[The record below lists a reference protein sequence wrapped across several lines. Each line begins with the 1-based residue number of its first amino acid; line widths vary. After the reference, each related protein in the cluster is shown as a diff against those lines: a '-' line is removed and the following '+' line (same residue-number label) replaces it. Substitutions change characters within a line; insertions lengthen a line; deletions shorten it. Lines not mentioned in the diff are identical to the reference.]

1 MNKYARSVIA
11 TVMGGAMMVGAAAPA
26 SALTWQ
32 DIVDYF
38 KGGGSSESTTTTTPD
53 TPATSESQTATD
65 QESGEVGAMLAS
77 LRDAQEGQSPESVVP
92 ENDTGYVREDYMK
105 DWIKLS
111 QQDNVSYEDYGPAA
125 DRLKDNCS
133 VRQAILIRDGEGV
146 QVDGSCKP
154 IEGHWEDLYGSGKT
168 WDPSNVSQMDID
180 HVVALDAVHRAGGHN
195 MDSETKNAI
204 AMDPLNLLAVDRSL
218 NRSKGSQDANTWLPI
233 GDDAICFYVDRQ
245 IRVKDKYDLSVTG
258 AERTTLQEKVE
269 SCGL

>member
-53 TPATSESQTATD
+53 TPPTSESQSATD
-65 QESGEVGAMLAS
+65 QASGEVGAMLAG

-92 ENDTGYVREDYMK
+92 ENDTGYVREDYMR

-111 QQDNVSYEDYGPAA
+111 QQDNVSFEDY
-125 DRLKDNCS
+125 
-133 VRQAILIRDGEGV
+133 RQAILIRDGEGV
-146 QVDGSCKP
+146 QVDDSCKP
-154 IEGHWEDLYGSGKT
+154 IAGHWEDPYGSGKT

-195 MDSETKNAI
+195 MDSETKSSI

-258 AERTTLQEKVE
+258 AERSTLQDKVE